1 VNEADA
7 GNCGTQQAQSAHKEA
22 SMAKIIEFRVP
33 DSFVKPAKWVPED
46 QRGKVVE
53 FPAQQKKSA

>member
-1 VNEADA
+1 
-7 GNCGTQQAQSAHKEA
+7 
-22 SMAKIIEFRVP
+22 MAKIIEFRVP
-33 DSFVKPAKWVPED
+33 DSFVKPVKWVPED